1 MRTGQP
7 WVEGVCAGAKHMFC
21 KNTSSQ
27 TGNSGVLATKG
38 NFRHPSP
45 SLSVCTGQPAQPMS
59 RVPPFP
65 ASRHSSS
72 SSQTPQASSTR
83 PLHIPRPARVTRP
96 ESPNTIPI
104 GPARPRRSELRGR
117 TVEND
122 TERASSVALEDQYR
136 DSVSTTHSAMSGQLH
151 PQQEVSRPPAS
162 RKATEYT
169 TNGVESSSTSLASAL
184 DAFHF
189 AGTSRRRRMT
199 NGSDEF
205 NYQRQRQEEI
215 EAEKARQQRYQERAL
230 KKTRTARAGDIDG
243 MYSCLLQSLC
253 SLYDKLYSMRSKM
266 DGSL

>member
-1 MRTGQP
+1 
-7 WVEGVCAGAKHMFC
+7 
-21 KNTSSQ
+21 
-27 TGNSGVLATKG
+27 
-38 NFRHPSP
+38 
-45 SLSVCTGQPAQPMS
+45 
-59 RVPPFP
+59 
-65 ASRHSSS
+65 
-72 SSQTPQASSTR
+72 
-83 PLHIPRPARVTRP
+83 
-96 ESPNTIPI
+96 
-104 GPARPRRSELRGR
+104 
-117 TVEND
+117 
-122 TERASSVALEDQYR
+122 
-136 DSVSTTHSAMSGQLH
+136 MSGQLH

-169 TNGVESSSTSLASAL
+169 TNGVESTSTSLASAL

>member
-1 MRTGQP
+1 
-7 WVEGVCAGAKHMFC
+7 
-21 KNTSSQ
+21 
-27 TGNSGVLATKG
+27 
-38 NFRHPSP
+38 
-45 SLSVCTGQPAQPMS
+45 MS

-65 ASRHSSS
+65 ASRHSS

-162 RKATEYT
+162 RKATSIPPM
-169 TNGVESSSTSLASAL
+169 ESNLHLHRLLLLWMPSTL
-184 DAFHF
+184 
-189 AGTSRRRRMT
+189 
-199 NGSDEF
+199 
-205 NYQRQRQEEI
+205 
-215 EAEKARQQRYQERAL
+215 QER
-230 KKTRTARAGDIDG
+230 REDDE
-243 MYSCLLQSLC
+243 
-253 SLYDKLYSMRSKM
+253 
-266 DGSL
+266 